1 MPAAKRFLDRMAA
14 STLEA
19 KPWEASFY
27 HRLAGSE
34 ALNRGDMAQ
43 AIFHSDRCLALC
55 EEAGNPWA
63 EALAHLQRAFVL
75 QWKRE
80 PGVAL
85 RHLDCASRLGKASGM
100 EFVRF
105 ACNLAA
111 AWFSLCN
118 GDEGSALP
126 HLREGLCS
134 GREKGYVDIYLWC
147 PGMLERIAAEAL
159 DKGIEPDYVRELIRK
174 NALLPD
180 VTIQNTERWPW
191 PIRIYTLGTFE
202 LIREGR
208 PLPPSHKGQQ
218 RPLQMLKA
226 LVSMGG
232 RNVSEEQMTDVLW
245 PDAEGDLAHQSFT
258 TTLSRLRH
266 LLGEEKAIVLREGRL
281 ALDTRYCWVDVFA
294 FESLL
299 AQVDAAP
306 VDGAARPDGKRARRI
321 AEQAMSL
328 YKGPFLEGEV
338 SSPRIM
344 AARERL
350 RSKFLR
356 AVGFL
361 GRSLERE
368 GKWTE
373 AIACYR
379 RGLEVDDLAEGFYQR
394 LMICHSRL
402 GQTAEAVVVYN
413 RCHKALTGVLG
424 IPPSP
429 ETEAVRKS
437 LR

>member
-1 MPAAKRFLDRMAA
+1 
-14 STLEA
+14 
-19 KPWEASFY
+19 
-27 HRLAGSE
+27 
-34 ALNRGDMAQ
+34 MAQ
-43 AIFHSDRCLALC
+43 AVFHSDRCLALC
-55 EEAGNPWA
+55 GEAGNPWP

-75 QWKRE
+75 QRKGE
-80 PGVAL
+80 PDEAS
-85 RHLDCASRLGKASGM
+85 RHLEYAGQLGKASGM

-105 ACNLAA
+105 ACNLSA
-111 AWFSLCN
+111 AWFSLCE
-118 GDEGSALP
+118 GDEASALP
-126 HLREGLCS
+126 PLREGLRT

-147 PGMLERIAAEAL
+147 PGLLERIAAEAL

-180 VTIQNTERWPW
+180 DTIQHFERWPW
-191 PIRIYTLGTFE
+191 PVRIHTLGKFE
-202 LIREGR
+202 LIRGEK
-208 PLPPSHKGQQ
+208 PLPPSHKVQQ
-218 RPLQMLKA
+218 KPLQMLKA

-245 PDAEGDLAHQSFT
+245 PEADGDLAHQSFT

-266 LLGEEKAIVLREGRL
+266 LLGKEKAVVLREGRL

-306 VDGAARPDGKRARRI
+306 VEGATRPDGERAQRV
-321 AEQAMSL
+321 AEQALSL
-328 YKGPFLEGEV
+328 YKGPFLAGEV

-344 AARERL
+344 TARERL

-361 GRSLERE
+361 GRSLERD
-368 GKWTE
+368 GQWTE

-394 LMICHSRL
+394 LMLCHGRL
-402 GQTAEAVVVYN
+402 GQIAEAVGVYD
-413 RCHKALTGVLG
+413 RCRKTLTAVLG
-424 IPPSP
+424 ILPSP
-429 ETEAVRKS
+429 ETETIRRS

>member
-1 MPAAKRFLDRMAA
+1 
-14 STLEA
+14 
-19 KPWEASFY
+19 
-27 HRLAGSE
+27 
-34 ALNRGDMAQ
+34 
-43 AIFHSDRCLALC
+43 
-55 EEAGNPWA
+55 
-63 EALAHLQRAFVL
+63 
-75 QWKRE
+75 
-80 PGVAL
+80 
-85 RHLDCASRLGKASGM
+85 
-100 EFVRF
+100 
-105 ACNLAA
+105 
-111 AWFSLCN
+111 
-118 GDEGSALP
+118 
-126 HLREGLCS
+126 
-134 GREKGYVDIYLWC
+134 
-147 PGMLERIAAEAL
+147 
-159 DKGIEPDYVRELIRK
+159 
-174 NALLPD
+174 
-180 VTIQNTERWPW
+180 
-191 PIRIYTLGTFE
+191 
-202 LIREGR
+202 
-208 PLPPSHKGQQ
+208 
-218 RPLQMLKA
+218 MLKA

-245 PDAEGDLAHQSFT
+245 PEADGDLAHQSFT

-306 VDGAARPDGKRARRI
+306 VDGAALPDGKRARRI

-328 YKGPFLEGEV
+328 YKGPFLAGEAT
-338 SSPRIM
+338 SPRIM

-373 AIACYR
+373 AIACYL
-379 RGLEVDDLAEGFYQR
+379 RGLEVDDLAEGFYRR
-394 LMICHSRL
+394 LMFCHGRI
-402 GQTAEAVVVYN
+402 GQAAEAAAVYN
-413 RCHKALTGVLG
+413 RCHKTLAGVLG

-429 ETEAVRKS
+429 ETEALRKS